1 MLSLYRFNSS
11 IIYRKIGPI
20 KILQLANDRDKLLQG
35 NEPFEIGIPL
45 QSYELH
51 WAYLEGAKRL
61 TYFALPYSASKVEFL
76 SNQRRPFYIHNRQK
90 RSPCQDTIGSNHNT
104 GYRLYCIWLRYL
116 LLSG

>member
-20 KILQLANDRDKLLQG
+20 KILQLASDRDKLLQD

-51 WAYLEGAKRL
+51 
-61 TYFALPYSASKVEFL
+61 
-76 SNQRRPFYIHNRQK
+76 
-90 RSPCQDTIGSNHNT
+90 
-104 GYRLYCIWLRYL
+104 
-116 LLSG
+116 